1 MHLPYWPDN
10 RPYTDSRKYFYIY
23 VPADPPPAPDC
34 RRTDRDN
41 SSSSVFFRCPDPG
54 TVSRPPLLCSYRYCT
69 LQWLLHNPHNRLSSR
84 NNNTACIFVCQ
95 KIPRASFFR
104 YIHYEYTVPAG
115 GPLSNISLGFLH
127 TVSLYKY
134 VLPLPDLSAKKES
147 AYTQWCCHPGHT
159 THNSGLL
166 RRL

>member
-10 RPYTDSRKYFYIY
+10 RPYTDSRKYFTFM
-23 VPADPPPAPDC
+23 C
-34 RRTDRDN
+34 RQIH
-41 SSSSVFFRCPDPG
+41 
-54 TVSRPPLLCSYRYCT
+54 PLLQIVAERTEIIVAHRFSFVAQIQVLYRGRRFSAHIDIVLFNGFST
-69 LQWLLHNPHNRLSSR
+69 IRTIGFPAGIIILHAFCLPKD
-84 NNNTACIFVCQ
+84 TPCQ
-95 KIPRASFFR
+95 FFR

-115 GPLSNISLGFLH
+115 GPLSNIPQGFLH